1 MQTLENLTKA
11 DRRKLLD
18 FVTRSLTPKVAAP
31 ANSLRPR
38 EHGGLVPLSYAQQ
51 RLWFLSQTA
60 RGSRAYHVP
69 FGVELRGK
77 VEVGALCRALDRIV
91 ERHEALRTTFEQVE
105 GEPRQRVREAEPF
118 HLVQEDVR
126 GCRDPKLEVRE
137 RAKEEVGKAFDL
149 ERGPVIR
156 GRLLQHGE
164 EAYTLLVTVHHIAFD
179 GWSMGIFW
187 RELGELYGAFSRGE
201 ADGLS
206 ELPVQYAD
214 YAVWQRSEAVAEEME
229 KQGQYW
235 ERVLRGAPAMLELPM
250 DRPRPAQQE
259 YAGGAIRIELDAE
272 LTKGLKELSQRA
284 GTTLFMT
291 VLGGWMAVLGRLARQ
306 EDVVVGTPVANR
318 GHEQIEGLIGFFVN
332 ALALRV
338 EVRGELRVRELLE
351 GVKGRVLE
359 AQQNQEIPFEQVVER
374 VRPERSLA
382 HSPIFQTV
390 FTWQNNEG
398 GRTLN
403 LPGIEVG
410 ASEAAAHIVSKF
422 DLSLVMRERGEGIAG
437 TLEYATSLFDEA
449 TVRRMMGYLR
459 TMLAGM
465 VEDEGREI
473 GSIGLLTGEEREQ
486 VLEEWND
493 TSREMA
499 DSTLPELFEQQV
511 ERTPDA
517 VAVVHGE
524 QSVSYRELNERANR
538 LAHYLRRLGVRLDAR
553 VAICVER
560 GVEMVVGLLAVLKAG
575 GAYVPLDPEYPA
587 ERLRLMLEDSGSAVL
602 LTERSLWGVFS
613 DLTNDLSN
621 QNLSNQGMTV
631 VDLKCAEV
639 WSHEGERNLERSETG
654 VTPES
659 LAYVI
664 YTSGSTGIPK
674 GSEVPHRSIPGF
686 IFGVDYVCFNEE
698 TVFLQHSSVNW
709 DGLTL
714 ELWSVLLTGGRSV
727 LAQQRVTSEAEIREY
742 VEEGGVNT
750 ICLTTALL
758 NAIVDSDVRCLEG
771 VKYLLTGGET
781 ASVKHIK
788 RAMEE
793 LPEMWV
799 VNGYGPSECTVFCNC
814 YVVPEKLGE
823 EVGSLPIGKAIGD
836 RRVYVLDRWM
846 NPAPIG
852 VVGEAYVGGASVA
865 RGYLG
870 RAEMTG
876 EKFVPDPLSRRAGM
890 RIYKTGDLVQ
900 WQEDGNLKFIG
911 RVDDQVKVR
920 GYRVELG
927 EIEAALEREEGVEQA
942 AGAVKGDESGGKGW
956 VGDVVGEAGGGR
968 VEGGG

>member
-1 MQTLENLTKA
+1 
-11 DRRKLLD
+11 
-18 FVTRSLTPKVAAP
+18 
-31 ANSLRPR
+31 
-38 EHGGLVPLSYAQQ
+38 
-51 RLWFLSQTA
+51 
-60 RGSRAYHVP
+60 
-69 FGVELRGK
+69 
-77 VEVGALCRALDRIV
+77 
-91 ERHEALRTTFEQVE
+91 
-105 GEPRQRVREAEPF
+105 
-118 HLVQEDVR
+118 
-126 GCRDPKLEVRE
+126 
-137 RAKEEVGKAFDL
+137 
-149 ERGPVIR
+149 
-156 GRLLQHGE
+156 
-164 EAYTLLVTVHHIAFD
+164 
-179 GWSMGIFW
+179 
-187 RELGELYGAFSRGE
+187 
-201 ADGLS
+201 
-206 ELPVQYAD
+206 
-214 YAVWQRSEAVAEEME
+214 
-229 KQGQYW
+229 
-235 ERVLRGAPAMLELPM
+235 
-250 DRPRPAQQE
+250 
-259 YAGGAIRIELDAE
+259 
-272 LTKGLKELSQRA
+272 
-284 GTTLFMT
+284 
-291 VLGGWMAVLGRLARQ
+291 
-306 EDVVVGTPVANR
+306 
-318 GHEQIEGLIGFFVN
+318 
-332 ALALRV
+332 
-338 EVRGELRVRELLE
+338 
-351 GVKGRVLE
+351 
-359 AQQNQEIPFEQVVER
+359 
-374 VRPERSLA
+374 
-382 HSPIFQTV
+382 
-390 FTWQNNEG
+390 
-398 GRTLN
+398 
-403 LPGIEVG
+403 
-410 ASEAAAHIVSKF
+410 
-422 DLSLVMRERGEGIAG
+422 
-437 TLEYATSLFDEA
+437 
-449 TVRRMMGYLR
+449 
-459 TMLAGM
+459 
-465 VEDEGREI
+465 
-473 GSIGLLTGEEREQ
+473 
-486 VLEEWND
+486 
-493 TSREMA
+493 
-499 DSTLPELFEQQV
+499 
-511 ERTPDA
+511 
-517 VAVVHGE
+517 
-524 QSVSYRELNERANR
+524 
-538 LAHYLRRLGVRLDAR
+538 
-553 VAICVER
+553 
-560 GVEMVVGLLAVLKAG
+560 
-575 GAYVPLDPEYPA
+575 
-587 ERLRLMLEDSGSAVL
+587 
-602 LTERSLWGVFS
+602 
-613 DLTNDLSN
+613 
-621 QNLSNQGMTV
+621 MTV

-890 RIYKTGDLVQ
+890 RIYRTGDVVR
-900 WQEDGNLKFIG
+900 WRRDGRLEFIG
-911 RVDDQVKVR
+911 RVDQQVKVR

-942 AGAVKGDESGGKGW
+942 AVVVEGDEGGEKRL
-956 VGDVVGEAGGGR
+956 VGYVVGEAGEGR
-968 VEGGG
+968 VEGGELRKRLGEKLPGYMVPSVIMVLEEMPLTANGKVDRRALPEPDGEAYAGAKYEEPEGETEQELAAIWAELLKVERVGRHDNFFNLGGHSLLAVRVVNAIRARFDGVIAVRDVFAHPVLKDLGLVVSGAEGRRQELIPKAEHDGFVPLSYAQQRLWFLSQTEGGSRAYHVPFGVELRGKVEVEALCRALDRIVERHEALRTTFEQVEGEPRQRVREAEPFHLVQEDVRGCRDPKLEVRERAKEEVGKAFDLERGPVIRGRLIRHGEEAYTLLVTVHHIAFDGWSMGIFWRELGELYGAFSRGERDRLGELPVQYADYAVWQRSEVVAEEMEKQGQYWERVLRGAPAMLELPMDRPRP